1 MRPSAAGAWGLKL
14 LVIQVL
20 VDAPSVEDTIS
31 ILRGLKE
38 RYEVHHGVRIEDAVL
53 IFAWFTGTK
62 IHLPTQQKGV
72 ACACRTRYSIH
83 SLEWYK
89 STNSDA
95 KGVGRRLSRRL

>member
-1 MRPSAAGAWGLKL
+1 
-14 LVIQVL
+14 VIQVL

-53 IFAWFTGTK
+53 NLLALLVQKMHI
-62 IHLPTQQKGV
+62 PTQQKGG
-72 ACACRTRYSIH
+72 ACAYRRRYSIH

-95 KGVGRRLSRRL
+95 KGGGWRLSRRL